1 MGITRRG
8 LLRGTLL
15 AAGGAVAGAATV
27 VGAEKLPRWFGPDR
41 QPIGGGYAPGS
52 DRNIWADDGQQ
63 SVTWHVNTDQ
73 PLVALTFDDGPGPQ
87 YTPKVLDALDR
98 AECPATFFMVGER
111 VRKYHGLVEGRLDRH
126 EVGNHTWSHAD
137 LAEQDFDGVTSQ
149 LRRTHA
155 AIVKYT
161 GKTPRL
167 MRPPWGHLGGSTL
180 LAANALGY
188 NVALWSHQMRE
199 KFYKDD
205 PAGNV
210 RYIVEGVR
218 PGAVIL
224 AHDVGD
230 PLRLVSIDHLGA
242 IIDGIRARGLKLV
255 TLSELLAARQQP
267 VQH

>member
-1 MGITRRG
+1 MGISRRG

-15 AAGGAVAGAATV
+15 AAGGALAGAGGVLA
-27 VGAEKLPRWFGPDR
+27 AERLPRWLGPDR

-63 SVTWHVNTDQ
+63 TVTWHVTTDQ
-73 PLVALTFDDGPGPQ
+73 PLVALTFDDGPGPN
-87 YTPKVLDALDR
+87 YTPKVLDALDSR
-98 AECPATFFMVGER
+98 ECPATFFMVGER
-111 VRKYHGLVEGRLDRH
+111 VQQYHGLIDGRLDRH
-126 EVGNHTWSHAD
+126 EVGNHTWNHVD

-180 LAANALGY
+180 LAANAMNY

-199 KFYKDD
+199 KFYQKD

-224 AHDVGD
+224 AHDYGD
-230 PLRLVSIDHLGA
+230 PLRLVTLDHLGEM
-242 IIDGIRARGLKLV
+242 IDGIRARGLKLV
-255 TLSELLAARQQP
+255 TLSELLAVGDQP
-267 VQH
+267 IRD